1 MSLTLR
7 GDQIG
12 WECCLSFIGFYSFID
27 HLRHI
32 SSAGLSCHSAPSI
45 KHKLLPKLPI
55 FLPIT
60 FIFN

>member
-1 MSLTLR
+1 MSLALC

-12 WECCLSFIGFYSFID
+12 WERCLSFIGFYSFID

-32 SSAGLSCHSAPSI
+32 SSARGSCHSAPSI
-45 KHKLLPKLPI
+45 KHKLLPELPI
-55 FLPIT
+55 FLSIT